1 MAGKVECV
9 GCHDLTKKHSVAAQA
24 EKCTE
29 CHDKGYKDMV
39 AMWQGQVGDA
49 EKTAKAALG
58 KAEAGMAEAK
68 RTRRDVAAAADL
80 LARARKDF
88 DFVVKAKG
96 LHNPD
101 LAEAILTESKKAA
114 ERASAL
120 LQK

>member
-1 MAGKVECV
+1 AGKVECV

-49 EKTAKAALG
+49 QKAARAALG
-58 KAEAGMAEAK
+58 RAETSVAEAK
-68 RTRRDVAAAADL
+68 KARRDVAAAADL
-80 LARARKDF
+80 VAKARKDF
-88 DFVVKAKG
+88 DVVVKAKG

-101 LAEAILTESKKAA
+101 LAEAILTGSKQAA
-114 ERASAL
+114 EHAL
-120 LQK
+120 RLLAK